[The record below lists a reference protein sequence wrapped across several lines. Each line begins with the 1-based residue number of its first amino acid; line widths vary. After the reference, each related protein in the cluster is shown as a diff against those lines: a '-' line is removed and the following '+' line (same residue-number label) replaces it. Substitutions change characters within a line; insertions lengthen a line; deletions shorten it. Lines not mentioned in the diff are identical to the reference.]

1 MHNHCSTMLI
11 QVLSS
16 QHWPF
21 PNGSLMTGCLALA
34 TGPEDP
40 GAVAPKIDSHG
51 EIENVKWFEVH
62 EIVEALNRINKNPM
76 LRMTMN
82 DENIKAS
89 DIFVPP
95 KGAIAHQL
103 LKMWLLQYHNIDV

>member
-1 MHNHCSTMLI
+1 MA
-11 QVLSS
+11 S

-34 TGPEDP
+34 SGPGGP
-40 GAVAPKIDSHG
+40 GAAMPKVDSYG
-51 EIENVKWFEVH
+51 EIEHAKWFEVE
-62 EIVEALNRINKNPM
+62 EIIAAINRINKNPM
-76 LRMTMN
+76 LRVSESNSNT
-82 DENIKAS
+82 KAS

-103 LKMWLLQYHNIDV
+103 LKLWLKEQHKLSV